1 MAKSLDKVLQPDGTY
16 KWQLVEPSHDEM
28 MGDDPITACP
38 APEPVVE
45 PEPEKEVVIT
55 EEPVVEK
62 ANEFESMTKRQ
73 LEDFGRTIGIELDR
87 RHSKKVLIKELEEKL
102 NPST

>member
-16 KWQLVEPSHDEM
+16 KWELVEPTHDEM
-28 MGDDPITACP
+28 MGNDPITVCP
-38 APEPVVE
+38 APVVEPKPETVVITKEPVVE
-45 PEPEKEVVIT
+45 QT
-55 EEPVVEK
+55 
-62 ANEFESMTKRQ
+62 NDFESMTKRQ